1 MALLTKWFKYT
12 KNDQERRELTQT
24 INNSRYILDLLERI
38 IQDEITEEEKTK
50 LDDYNSPS
58 WAYRQADR
66 NGALRVLRQILTL
79 IKRTN

>member
-12 KNDQERRELTQT
+12 KNEQERIELTQT

-38 IQDEITEEEKTK
+38 IRDEITEEEKTK

>member
-1 MALLTKWFKYT
+1 VALLTKWFKYT
-12 KNDQERRELTQT
+12 KNEQERIELTQT

-38 IQDEITEEEKTK
+38 IRDEITEEEKTK